1 METIVLV
8 TGGFDPLHS
17 GHISYLTE
25 ARKLGDKLIVGVN
38 SDDWL
43 VRKKGRAF
51 MSISERVNI
60 IENLKMV
67 DGVVLFDDRD
77 GSAREAIKNVRKL
90 FPFDRIVFANG
101 GDRTT
106 LNIPE
111 MDFHDE
117 FLEFVFEV
125 GGNLKLNSSSWILQ
139 EWKAA
144 KTTRHWG
151 YFRVL
156 HEIHPIV
163 KVKELV
169 VNPFNKLSM
178 QKHFK
183 RNELW
188 YVAEGIATVLYQG
201 SPKWKVTIERTL
213 MTDENFVIP
222 KGTWHRLINDTE
234 KPLEIIEIQYG
245 EECTEEDIE
254 RKHDDAE

>member
-17 GHISYLTE
+17 GHISYLIE
-25 ARKLGDKLIVGVN
+25 AKKLGDKLIVGVN

-60 IENLKMV
+60 LENLKMV
-67 DGVVLFDDRD
+67 DGVILFDDRD

-90 FPFDRIVFANG
+90 YPYDRIIFANG

-111 MDFHDE
+111 MNFHDD
-117 FLEFVFEV
+117 FLEFQFEV

-156 HEIHPIV
+156 HEISPIV

-169 VNPFNKLSM
+169 VNPFHKLSL
-178 QKHFK
+178 QRHFK
-183 RNELW
+183 RSELW
-188 YVAEGIATVLYQG
+188 YVAEGTAEVWYQDT
-201 SPKWKVTIERTL
+201 PKWKTMVSREL
-213 MTDENFVIP
+213 HKDDNFVIN
-222 KGTWHRLINDTE
+222 KGTWHRLINNTE
-234 KPLEIIEIQYG
+234 APLKIIEIQYG
-245 EECTEEDIE
+245 EECIEEDIE
-254 RKHDDAE
+254 RDLNAK